1 MKALTLLAP
10 LVAAG
15 VLALPA
21 TAQGD
26 QAALKEKYEEKLKK
40 EFIAFGNWQTDYD
53 AVREQ
58 AAKEGKVIF
67 AYFSRSYAP

>member
-1 MKALTLLAP
+1 MKALTLVAP

-15 VLALPA
+15 VLALPV
-21 TAQGD
+21 TAQD
-26 QAALKEKYEEKLKK
+26 KQAEYQAKYEEKLKK
-40 EFIAFGNWQTDYD
+40 EFIAFGGWQTDYD